1 MTRGLPAAD
10 TAENL
15 KYFSPI
21 PRRGGG
27 EIHPPRYSPSLVHS
41 LSRYQINKGEY
52 QIKLRS
58 KRGAAARF
66 GGQRD
71 RCNGASNI
79 QRTAISLNTQAR
91 ARARAACFALIVI
104 KRIAINPGR

>member
-1 MTRGLPAAD
+1 MTRRLPAAD
-10 TAENL
+10 IAENL

-21 PRRGGG
+21 PHSFGPSPALFSLL
-27 EIHPPRYSPSLVHS
+27 IYSP
-41 LSRYQINKGEY
+41 RYQINKGEY

-91 ARARAACFALIVI
+91 ARTRAPRALH
-104 KRIAINPGR
+104 